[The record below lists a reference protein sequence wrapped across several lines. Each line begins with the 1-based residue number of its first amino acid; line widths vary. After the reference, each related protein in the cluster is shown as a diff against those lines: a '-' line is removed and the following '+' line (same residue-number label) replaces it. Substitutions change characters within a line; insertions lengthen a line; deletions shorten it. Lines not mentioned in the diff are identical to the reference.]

1 MGYTYD
7 GVLIFLFEGERRQ
20 VNVGKTIPNGL
31 FLLSLL
37 EIPDLD
43 CKFELSYAEVTRVI
57 MYSEICWFVL
67 HGF

>member
-43 CKFELSYAEVTRVI
+43 CKFQLSYAEVT
-57 MYSEICWFVL
+57 
-67 HGF
+67 